1 MDLAIAHIIPDTH
14 AEGPGNRFAIWVQGC
29 SIRCEGC
36 CNPELFGFGGG
47 QMISPEELT
56 KQVMD
61 TPNIEGISL
70 LGGEPFDQ
78 PTALLALVEPV
89 AKAGLSVMIYSGY
102 TLPQLKA
109 RPEPEI
115 PTILAYTDLL
125 VDGPFDQTRPE
136 TDRRWLGSTNQQMH
150 FLTERYS
157 PIDPRFWSE
166 NTIEIRFDG
175 ESIQVNGWP
184 IASEFSAGPQS
195 GASPYSST

>member
-1 MDLAIAHIIPDTH
+1 MVLAIAHIIPDTQ

-47 QMISPEELT
+47 QKRSPDELA
-56 KQVMD
+56 KQVID
-61 TPNIEGISL
+61 TPDIEGISL

-78 PTALLALVEPV
+78 PAALLALVEPI
-89 AKAGLSVMIYSGY
+89 ARAGLSVMIYSGY
-102 TLPQLKA
+102 TLDQLKG

-115 PTILAYTDLL
+115 PGVLALTDLL
-125 VDGPFDQTRPE
+125 VDGPYDQTSPE
-136 TDRRWLGSTNQQMH
+136 TSRRWLGSTNQQMH
-150 FLTERYS
+150 FLTARYS
-157 PIDPRFWSE
+157 PLEPRFWSE

-184 IASEFSAGPQS
+184 IGSEITAT
-195 GASPYSST
+195 ST